1 MDETNRQR
9 RFLIAKGLPTW
20 SIEVPALRVRI
31 AEALAKSSVPGRQKI
46 ELETMARRITML
58 FNAIGEMP
66 GPDEADAIVYDRLL
80 KRTDRLRELITAMK
94 AALDGVAKLPSD
106 VVPRRPTQRDWRSSS
121 HVDRP
126 KS

>member
-1 MDETNRQR
+1 MTTSRSHRLSVARE
-9 RFLIAKGLPTW
+9 LATW
-20 SIEVPALRVRI
+20 GAELPALRVRI

-46 ELETMARRITML
+46 ELESMARGITML

-80 KRTDRLRELITAMK
+80 KRTDRLRELIATLT
-94 AALDGVAKLPSD
+94 AALDGVAALPSNE
-106 VVPRRPTQRDWRSSS
+106 VRQRPTVRDWRTSS